1 MKSPLFHLYT
11 ILIIVM
17 FASCSGTKKSSDSKS
32 EKLKSTQLKE
42 EVIKHIK
49 IESDYKLPE
58 TLDYTIK
65 SVTLLDNI
73 FTIEVT
79 YKGGCGDHNF
89 ELVFN
94 RMFAK
99 SLPVQA
105 TLYLEHTST
114 NETCS
119 EEITRKF
126 RFFGDNVRH
135 PQNKTVICKVNSYD
149 GRLTYNY

>member
-1 MKSPLFHLYT
+1 MKNLILYVN
-11 ILIIVM
+11 ILLLIT
-17 FASCSGTKKSSDSKS
+17 ALTSCSGTKKSSDTKS
-32 EKLKSTQLKE
+32 DKLKSTQMKE

-49 IESDYKLPE
+49 IESEYKLPE
-58 TLDYTIK
+58 KLDYTIK

-79 YKGGCGDHNF
+79 YKGGCGDHYF

-105 TLYLEHTST
+105 SLYLEHTST

-119 EEITRKF
+119 EEITKTL

-135 PQNKTVICKVNSYD
+135 PQNKTVICKVHSYD
-149 GRLTYNY
+149 GKITYNY